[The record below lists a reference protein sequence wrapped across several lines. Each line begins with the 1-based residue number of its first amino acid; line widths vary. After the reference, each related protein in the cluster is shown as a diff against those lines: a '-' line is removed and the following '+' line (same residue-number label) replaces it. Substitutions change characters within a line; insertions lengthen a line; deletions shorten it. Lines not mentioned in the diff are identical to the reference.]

1 MESPLPLTGSNA
13 RTENDKKMAREWF
26 ADVRRFLYFNYTYV
40 FFYLLHS
47 FFSLSLSLALF
58 VIKKTIFLLWIHKIR
73 RCEGK
78 FSLRG
83 FLVAN
88 SSLYYFFSSREFH
101 VHETS
106 LLSFCAQRSDAP
118 VHLCLLF
125 LEILRMCLLL
135 VSLCA

>member
-13 RTENDKKMAREWF
+13 RTENGEKMAREWF
-26 ADVRRFLYFNYTYV
+26 ADVRRFVPCILTILAF
-40 FFYLLHS
+40 S
-47 FFSLSLSLALF
+47 FISSILSLSFSLSFFYS
-58 VIKKTIFLLWIHKIR
+58 KKAIFLLWIHKIR

-78 FSLRG
+78 FSVRG

-88 SSLYYFFSSREFH
+88 SPLYYFFSSREFH

>member
-1 MESPLPLTGSNA
+1 MQEQ
-13 RTENDKKMAREWF
+13 KMARKWRENGLQMF
-26 ADVRRFLYFNYTYV
+26 VDSFLYFNYTYV

-47 FFSLSLSLALF
+47 FFSLSLALF

-88 SSLYYFFSSREFH
+88 SPPYYFFSSREFH

>member
-1 MESPLPLTGSNA
+1 MQEQ
-13 RTENDKKMAREWF
+13 KMARKWRENGLQMF
-26 ADVRRFLYFNYTYV
+26 VDSFLYFNYTYV
-40 FFYLLHS
+40 FFYLLYS

-88 SSLYYFFSSREFH
+88 SPLYYFFSSREFH